1 MMSRSS
7 TPCVDDLAQAV
18 NSDPAP
24 VDKYFGVTLRAEG

>member
-1 MMSRSS
+1 MTSRSS

-18 NSDPAP
+18 NSDP